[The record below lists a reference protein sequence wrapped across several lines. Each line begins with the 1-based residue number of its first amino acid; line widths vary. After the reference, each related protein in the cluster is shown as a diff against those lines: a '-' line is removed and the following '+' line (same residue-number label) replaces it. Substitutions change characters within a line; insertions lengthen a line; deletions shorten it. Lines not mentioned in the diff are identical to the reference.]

1 MKTLYGS
8 VLQNR
13 LSVSVPE
20 EETLCDE
27 LRTLLGYMTG
37 YFPFRPARRE
47 IKVVAYRR
55 LDVFTQLI
63 TTRWNMHSKI

>member
-1 MKTLYGS
+1 MRTLYGS

-13 LSVSVPE
+13 VSVSLAE
-20 EETLCDE
+20 EEILCDE

-47 IKVVAYRR
+47 IKVEACRPR
-55 LDVFTQLI
+55 TLFTQLI
-63 TTRWNMHSKI
+63 TARWNMHSKI